1 MDNSFC
7 EEIESRRKR
16 IGERIKAERKRVGLT
31 QEEFA
36 ERLTVLLG
44 CDNIAQNTISNWE
57 KGSPLPSTE
66 KIIAM
71 SRIFG
76 CDCGYLLCDYE
87 QRTHNST
94 EMCKETGLSE
104 RSIQILCNNNKW
116 GFTKETRVIDFLLL
130 DTVERNS
137 KHHFRPILNLL
148 HFFFGYKNDS
158 KIRKAV
164 SIHGFVYDN
173 NSTDGMIDANS
184 ISISSRVIENAVL
197 MEIQQALIS
206 IKQNYVQW
214 SDEGDAKRH
223 G

>member
-1 MDNSFC
+1 MNISFR
-7 EEIESRRKR
+7 EGLENRQKR
-16 IGERIKAERKRVGLT
+16 AGVRIRTERKRLGLT
-31 QEEFA
+31 QEKFA
-36 ERLTVLLG
+36 EKLTELLG
-44 CDNIAQNTISNWE
+44 CKDINQNTVSNWE
-57 KGSPLPSTE
+57 HGINIPPTE
-66 KIIAM
+66 RLIAM
-71 SRIFG
+71 SMIFG
-76 CDCGYLLCDYE
+76 CDCGYLLCDYD
-87 QRTHNST
+87 QRTHNSV

-116 GFTKETRVIDFLLL
+116 GFTEETRVIDFLLL
-130 DTVERNS
+130 DTAERNS

-158 KIRKAV
+158 KMRKAV
-164 SIHGFVYDN
+164 SIHGFVYDDN
-173 NSTDGMIDANS
+173 GTDGMIDANS

-206 IKQNYVQW
+206 IKQDYVQW

>member
-1 MDNSFC
+1 MNISFR
-7 EEIESRRKR
+7 EGLENRQKR
-16 IGERIKAERKRVGLT
+16 AGVRIRTERKRLGLT
-31 QEEFA
+31 QEKFA
-36 ERLTVLLG
+36 EKLTELLG
-44 CDNIAQNTISNWE
+44 CKDINQNTVSNWE
-57 KGSPLPSTE
+57 HGINIPPTE
-66 KIIAM
+66 RLIAM
-71 SRIFG
+71 SMIFG

-116 GFTKETRVIDFLLL
+116 GFTEETRVIDFLLL
-130 DTVERNS
+130 DTAERNS
-137 KHHFRPILNLL
+137 NHHFRPILNLL

-158 KIRKAV
+158 KMRKAV
-164 SIHGFVYDN
+164 SIHGFVYDD

-206 IKQNYVQW
+206 IKQDYVQW
-214 SDEGDAKRH
+214 SDEGDAKKH